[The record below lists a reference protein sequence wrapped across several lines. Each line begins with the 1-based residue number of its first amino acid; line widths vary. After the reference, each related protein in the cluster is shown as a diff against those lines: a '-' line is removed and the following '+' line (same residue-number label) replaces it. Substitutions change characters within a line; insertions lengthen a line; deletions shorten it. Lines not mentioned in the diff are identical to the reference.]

1 MTLDQIVGGLILAAI
16 LLMVLAV
23 IRPAARRPVAA
34 VLVLIVAVLAAGFV
48 SIVGAFTC
56 YDCSSRPLEP
66 IFNGVA
72 IIVLV
77 VAVVLALRIALGGR
91 RRARQ

>member
-1 MTLDQIVGGLILAAI
+1 MTLDQIVGGLILAA
-16 LLMVLAV
+16 LLLTVLAV

-48 SIVGAFTC
+48 WLMGAFTC
-56 YDCSSRPLEP
+56 FDCSSRPLEP
-66 IFNGVA
+66 TFTGAA

-77 VAVVLALRIALGGR
+77 LGIGLALRIALGGR